1 MRNMMLAK
9 RKSFIEKKSKKEKET
24 HDTDF
29 GNSEGRQ
36 GEDPGSSENEYCKK
50 KRKKKMQ
57 TEHFRKLS
65 CVGTNKER
73 TTNRPKNIIQKC
85 RSVGRR
91 KGNSTDPIK
100 CVS

>member
-1 MRNMMLAK
+1 MLAK

-29 GNSEGRQ
+29 GNSEGQQ

-50 KRKKKMQ
+50 KKKMQ

-65 CVGTNKER
+65 CVGTDKER
-73 TTNRPKNIIQKC
+73 TTNRPKNTIQKC

-91 KGNSTDPIK
+91 KGNFSDPIK